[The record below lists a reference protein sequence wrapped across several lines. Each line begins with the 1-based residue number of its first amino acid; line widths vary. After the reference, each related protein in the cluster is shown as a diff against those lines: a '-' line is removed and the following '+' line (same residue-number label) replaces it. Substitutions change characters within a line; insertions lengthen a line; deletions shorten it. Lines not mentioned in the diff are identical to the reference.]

1 MNGLWSTIP
10 VAYPLYN
17 LGLPE
22 LGADEEGSVEEDANR
37 PLMGD
42 DDADDDE
49 GNYSI
54 QAADTDSQPKAIGFF
69 QACCL
74 PGVVLVRTQILE
86 WDLAY
91 YFLNINVIFLCC
103 LHLLMWLLIHWLF
116 WLPTFDD
123 LSC

>member
-91 YFLNINVIFLCC
+91 YFLNINVIFYVVCTC
-103 LHLLMWLLIHWLF
+103 WC
-116 WLPTFDD
+116 D
-123 LSC
+123 C